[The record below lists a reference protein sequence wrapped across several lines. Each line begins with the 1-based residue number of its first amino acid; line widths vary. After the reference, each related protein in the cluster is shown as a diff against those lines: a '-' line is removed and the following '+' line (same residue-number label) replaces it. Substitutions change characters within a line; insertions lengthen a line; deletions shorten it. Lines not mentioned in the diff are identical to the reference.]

1 MCIEIKTTY
10 LAYSEFAIC
19 AVLDISKLTATDM
32 FQIKGIA
39 LQVGKPCT
47 AVYNVRVETARRR
60 RQQRARQKLFAGE
73 VEIME
78 ELVGKSSYVEVR
90 E

>member
-1 MCIEIKTTY
+1 MVGHGRSLMCIEIKTTY

-39 LQVGKPCT
+39 LQ
-47 AVYNVRVETARRR
+47 AVY
-60 RQQRARQKLFAGE
+60 
-73 VEIME
+73 
-78 ELVGKSSYVEVR
+78 SSVQCSSGDCQTTEATKGQTEAVCCGS
-90 E
+90 